1 MNEVTTVSAAD
12 PAPPAGVA
20 PRRPVKAVQM
30 LLPVWGHRFI
40 RQFLEFCLPT
50 LLAPG
55 NVPALATTLPCC
67 FVIMTSAN
75 DVAAASTRMEEMIG
89 SNVWPVKTPYRDET
103 ALLLAFCCSS
113 RGGRVSVR
121 LTTRFAW

>member
-1 MNEVTTVSAAD
+1 MNEVTTVSAAE

-20 PRRPVKAVQM
+20 PRGPVKTVQV

-55 NVPALATTLPCC
+55 NMPAIAGALPCR
-67 FVIMTSAN
+67 FVLLSSEA
-75 DVAAASTRMEEMIG
+75 
-89 SNVWPVKTPYRDET
+89 DEPT
-103 ALLLAFCCSS
+103 IRSHPA
-113 RGGRVSVR
+113 RTG
-121 LTTRFAW
+121 